1 MSGTAFVVLSGSL
14 TFGIPLLLALHE
26 LYDLRRRGKG
36 SWDGDGPGPNA
47 PPRPPS
53 LGKPGLGRPS
63 LGHKPLPDCL
73 IPQLQPNP
81 ARMRELEEV

>member
-14 TFGIPLLLALHE
+14 TFGIPLLLAIHE
-26 LYDLRRRGKG
+26 LYDLRRRRKG
-36 SWDGDGPGPNA
+36 NWDGDGPGPNA
-47 PPRPPS
+47 PPRLPS
-53 LGKPGLGRPS
+53 LGRPG